1 MPPRIAHAID
11 GSGHG
16 FGPNPPRGRGQG
28 SGPRP
33 SLDASVHRGSDS
45 GQGTRLNPSL
55 GRGQGSDLRPLSH
68 ASAHRDNDSGQGSC
82 PNPSCSRG
90 QGSGPNP
97 HVPNTLI
104 LLVSAVKEWERLERD
119 EFDKMRCRLGVDD
132 PDNSDLENHVPLYP
146 SLGFGQGLGL
156 YPSPGKMQ
164 LVTCKRACGA
174 QAPST
179 PNAFTL
185 AAPPVTPLGMQLVRA
200 PRGCRSGGREVVAWA
215 RGAHKATEFDA
226 TKGYPGEGPASVW
239 YRLQQWPRIGSGQGR

>member
-104 LLVSAVKEWERLERD
+104 LLVSAVREWERLERD

-132 PDNSDLENHVPLYP
+132 PDNLRPL
-146 SLGFGQGLGL
+146 SHA
-156 YPSPGKMQ
+156 S
-164 LVTCKRACGA
+164 
-174 QAPST
+174 
-179 PNAFTL
+179 
-185 AAPPVTPLGMQLVRA
+185 
-200 PRGCRSGGREVVAWA
+200 
-215 RGAHKATEFDA
+215 AHRDND
-226 TKGYPGEGPASVW
+226 
-239 YRLQQWPRIGSGQGR
+239 SGQGTVKALACTRLPARCSS